1 MKDQRVYVRAM
12 QRSSSGHHGLTTRP
26 TVILR
31 SVRES
36 TKEYAGLGPAQ
47 KRTGG
52 RDAPDGQGTGSRGE
66 GTFSRLY
73 AGGPIMATSDSFG
86 WIADESVQRLSALAC
101 RAQTGET
108 ALADGRHGHP
118 SKLRGAARSFLEEQ
132 CRQTLPL
139 PSSALQAALRERF
152 DLQVSVSQINRV
164 RAALGVRNQAQPAG
178 PEKKQEPPGL
188 LRPT

>member
-1 MKDQRVYVRAM
+1 MGKEQDHAAKAHLVACM
-12 QRSSSGHHGLTTRP
+12 QVGQSWQQATAS
-26 TVILR
+26 
-31 SVRES
+31 
-36 TKEYAGLGPAQ
+36 AGLQMSQSNAYRLWLAVR
-47 KRTGG
+47 KR
-52 RDAPDGQGTGSRGE
+52 
-66 GTFSRLY
+66 
-73 AGGPIMATSDSFG
+73 
-86 WIADESVQRLSALAC
+86 
-101 RAQTGET
+101 GET

-178 PEKKQEPPGL
+178 PEKKQKPPGL